1 MNGTRELHA
10 CKRRVKILI
19 LLLFWLVS
27 VDTPYSHGGG
37 VWTNE
42 PSGAKVLIDC
52 PFNSVSA
59 CGILDVYNSAQLGV
73 DSTAPV
79 SPNNSAKAVL
89 YAGEGQGGMQ
99 LIYTTPNPVREMFVG
114 FTWRTNPQFQGRI
127 VNNKLWFIRG
137 QVLGNGYFGMFAPPG
152 SRTMVLG
159 WGHNTT
165 GLDNS
170 HVCAMDLGLW
180 CYPNAGPSVITMG
193 QWAKI
198 EVYQKASTTATSR
211 DGALR
216 WWVNG
221 VLAGSY
227 SGLNYS
233 PGGLNEWQWNNTWD
247 GAQDMGKSNTVN
259 WEHWI
264 DHLHVS
270 IPNGGASAD
279 SPAGPP
285 SAPTLRGVLVP

>member
-1 MNGTRELHA
+1 MNGTRLRA
-10 CKRRVKILI
+10 CKRWANILA

-27 VDTPYSHGGG
+27 VDTPQSHGAG

-42 PSGAKVLIDC
+42 PSGANVLIDC

-73 DSTAPV
+73 DSTAPI

-89 YAGEGQGGMQ
+89 YARAGQGGMQ
-99 LIYTTPNPVREMFVG
+99 LIYTTPNPVREIFVG

-127 VNNKLWFIRG
+127 VQNKLFFIRG
-137 QVLGNGYFGMFAPPG
+137 NTLGNGYFGMWNPPG
-152 SRTMVLG
+152 SPTMVMG
-159 WGHNTT
+159 WGHNTS

-170 HVCAMDLGLW
+170 HTCQYDSGLW
-180 CYPNAGPSVITMG
+180 CPPNAGPSLITLG

-211 DGALR
+211 DGILR

-221 VLAGSY
+221 VMGGNY
-227 SGLNYS
+227 SNLNYS
-233 PGGLNEWQWNNTWD
+233 PSGLTEWQWNNTWD
-247 GAQDMGKSNTVN
+247 GAQDMGTSNTVD

-264 DHLHVS
+264 DHIHVS
-270 IPNGGASAD
+270 LPNGGGGSVD

-285 SAPTLRGVLVP
+285 AAPTLRGVSVP